1 MGFSRQA
8 PSWSGSYRPTGLER
22 EGTIKHMQKRPTN
35 LHGKA
40 DTDARSRAERVEAE
54 RQRALVEWEQ
64 EEDPGARELIALAYQ
79 LEREASLQ
87 EIDAGER
94 ELLSLTLRS

>member
-1 MGFSRQA
+1 MRAG
-8 PSWSGSYRPTGLER
+8 
-22 EGTIKHMQKRPTN
+22 
-35 LHGKA
+35 
-40 DTDARSRAERVEAE
+40 RSCGPFASCVPPLP
-54 RQRALVEWEQ
+54 ALVEWEQ